1 MVNSRVACP
10 VERVVPY
17 KGVPTS
23 PTTFTSLLQKKK
35 NASKNDPTHESREG
49 NLISKALR
57 KSWDDPAKDTKEQ
70 SAPKS
75 FTKKDN
81 TVHVCIL
88 FLPLLKVWIIQSP
101 AECHL

>member
-1 MVNSRVACP
+1 
-10 VERVVPY
+10 
-17 KGVPTS
+17 
-23 PTTFTSLLQKKK
+23 
-35 NASKNDPTHESREG
+35 
-49 NLISKALR
+49 LISKALR

-101 AECHL
+101 AECPSLAHINQPLHHRSVTVIMQITRLEQ